1 MQLHIYPPP
10 QCIRPSSSDQSR
22 WRVRNW
28 NLENNQ
34 NVPHPP
40 QTKCAKKTKCTKRGV
55 CLFFTELWVSWCFR
69 GFCMR
74 VGKKPSRIAVAQE
87 LSVVTFLRSQTK
99 GLVFFLQQRSSSMPS
114 RAFVVLQ
121 NHDPMS
127 LRPITDPQPVLDLAR
142 PCLQSTVKAHGR
154 FDDAEVDYFLVMF
167 FCRDHCHSV
176 ERSPFGFTKL
186 RKEEHT
192 TSQQMFVNS
201 VAFWACAV
209 SIAPSSPLR
218 CHCSAF
224 DCLVTRRSVCLD
236 GHPRWYFCSTE
247 IKVVLHI
254 VRFDQLFF
262 MGCDASKNAVVR
274 GLNVT
279 LLAVSYG

>member
-10 QCIRPSSSDQSR
+10 QCIRPSSSDKRR

-34 NVPHPP
+34 NIPHPP
-40 QTKCAKKTKCTKRGV
+40 QTKSATKTKCTKRGV

-167 FCRDHCHSV
+167 FLQGPLPFCRTQSFWVYKTPEGRTYHKPTTVREH
-176 ERSPFGFTKL
+176 RGFFGL
-186 RKEEHT
+186 
-192 TSQQMFVNS
+192 
-201 VAFWACAV
+201 
-209 SIAPSSPLR
+209 
-218 CHCSAF
+218 
-224 DCLVTRRSVCLD
+224 
-236 GHPRWYFCSTE
+236 
-247 IKVVLHI
+247 
-254 VRFDQLFF
+254 VRFL
-262 MGCDASKNAVVR
+262 
-274 GLNVT
+274 
-279 LLAVSYG
+279 